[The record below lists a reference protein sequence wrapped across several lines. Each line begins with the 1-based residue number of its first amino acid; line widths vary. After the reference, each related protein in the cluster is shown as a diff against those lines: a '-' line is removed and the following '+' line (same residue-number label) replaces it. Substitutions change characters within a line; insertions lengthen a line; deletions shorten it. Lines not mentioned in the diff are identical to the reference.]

1 MKRSLLNFTLI
12 SALGISFVGCVQ
24 NQPKSTA
31 ELMYGKTAE
40 ESAVTLQKEM
50 KFPRAIT
57 KDITLSN
64 VEIDSNDKGMS
75 VWTYQSKMLPK
86 KGNEDF
92 FLNQEKSLEHEGTK
106 KTIIGNCKEL
116 YPFYQNGGK
125 LKMISKWANGK
136 SLQEYTIDKSI
147 CDNLN

>member
-1 MKRSLLNFTLI
+1 MKRSLLNFALI
-12 SALGISFVGCVQ
+12 SALGIGFVGCVQ

-40 ESAVTLQKEM
+40 ESAIIIQKEM

-64 VEIDSNDKGMS
+64 VEVDSNDKRMS
-75 VWTYQSKMLPK
+75 IWTNQSKMLPK
-86 KGNEDF
+86 VGYENF

-116 YPFYQNGGK
+116 YPYYQNGGK
-125 LKMISKWANGK
+125 LKVIAKWANGK
-136 SLQEYTIDKSI
+136 VFQEYTVDKSV

>member
-1 MKRSLLNFTLI
+1 MKRSLLNFALI

-92 FLNQEKSLEHEGTK
+92 FLNQEKSLEHAGTK
-106 KTIIGNCKEL
+106 KTILDTCKEL

-125 LKMISKWANGK
+125 LKTIVKWSNGK
-136 SLQEYTIDKSI
+136 PLQEFIVDKSV
-147 CDNLN
+147 CDSLN